1 MTSNGAPGGAAEPP
15 GSLASTEGNTF
26 ELVVIAGLSGSG
38 MTEAVKAFED
48 MGYLVMDNLPPS
60 VIEQVADLCRGTGVA
75 RAAVVVRP
83 SGREFFQ
90 EFFKDLGHAFARL
103 RDKGTDFHI
112 LFLEASDE
120 ALVRRYEEKRRPHP
134 LAPTERV
141 QDGIA
146 RERHLLEVL
155 KDDAD
160 MVLDTSGL
168 TPHQLRERIRRAFDV
183 GTDDAQKIQISVVTF
198 GYKYG
203 LPIDADLVF
212 DTRFVPN
219 PHWIPELRP
228 LTGLDEQVR
237 DFVLSKDEAK
247 QYIAKI
253 EDMLD
258 MLVPAFIAEGKHY
271 LTIGVGC
278 TGGRHRSVTFG
289 EEISRHLAGT
299 GYASRVLHRDIDR
312 E

>member
-1 MTSNGAPGGAAEPP
+1 MTVPEP
-15 GSLASTEGNTF
+15 SF
-26 ELVVIAGLSGSG
+26 QLVVISGLSGSG
-38 MTEAVKAFED
+38 MTEAIKSFED

-90 EFFKDLGHAFARL
+90 EFFKELGHAFIRL

-134 LAPTERV
+134 LAPTERI

-146 RERHLLEVL
+146 RERQLLEVL

-160 MVLDTSGL
+160 MILDTSAL
-168 TPHQLRERIRRAFDV
+168 TPHELRDRIRSHFLAPEDQ
-183 GTDDAQKIQISVVTF
+183 AHHIQLAVVSF

-212 DTRFVPN
+212 DTRFLPN
-219 PHWIPELRP
+219 PHWVPELRP
-228 LTGLDEQVR
+228 FPGTDERVR
-237 DFVLSKDEAK
+237 DYVLQREEA
-247 QYIAKI
+247 QSYLSRI
-253 EDMLD
+253 EDMLES
-258 MLVPAFIAEGKHY
+258 LLPAFIREGKHY
-271 LTIGVGC
+271 VTVGIGC
-278 TGGRHRSVTFG
+278 TGGRHRSVVFG
-289 EEISRHLAGT
+289 EEIARSLRES
-299 GYASRVLHRDIDR
+299 GYPARLFHRDLDR

>member
-1 MTSNGAPGGAAEPP
+1 MTEAALPP
-15 GSLASTEGNTF
+15 F
-26 ELVVIAGLSGSG
+26 ELVVISGLSGSG
-38 MTEAVKAFED
+38 MTEATKSFED
-48 MGYLVMDNLPPS
+48 MGFLVMDNLPPS
-60 VIEQVADLCRGTGVA
+60 VIEQVADLCRATDVN

-90 EFFKDLGHAFARL
+90 EFFSELGGAFLRL
-103 RDKGTDFHI
+103 REKGVAVHI

-146 RERHLLEVL
+146 RERQLLEVL

-160 MVLDTSGL
+160 LVLDTSSL
-168 TPHQLRERIRRAFDV
+168 TPHELRDMIRSHFLMPEDREHRIQLN
-183 GTDDAQKIQISVVTF
+183 VVTF
-198 GYKYG
+198 GYKHG

-212 DTRFVPN
+212 DTRFLPN
-219 PHWIPELRP
+219 PHWVAELRP
-228 LTGLDEQVR
+228 FTGMDERVR
-237 DFVLSKDEAK
+237 DYVLERDEAK
-247 QYIAKI
+247 EYLTRIQ
-253 EDMLD
+253 EMVESL
-258 MLVPAFIAEGKHY
+258 LPHFVREGKHY
-271 LTIGVGC
+271 VTVGIGC

-289 EEISRHLAGT
+289 EEIARRLRDH
-299 GYASRVLHRDIDR
+299 GYAARLTHRDLDR

>member
-1 MTSNGAPGGAAEPP
+1 MTTDARY
-15 GSLASTEGNTF
+15 

-38 MTEAVKAFED
+38 MTEAVKSFED

-60 VIEQVADLCRGTGVA
+60 VLEQVADLCRATGVS

-90 EFFKDLGHAFARL
+90 EFFQELGQALVHL
-103 RDKGTDFHI
+103 REKGTDVHI

-120 ALVRRYEEKRRPHP
+120 ALVRRYGEKRRPHP

-146 RERHLLEVL
+146 RERQMLEVL
-155 KDDAD
+155 KNDAD
-160 MVLDTSGL
+160 LVLDTSVL
-168 TPHQLRERIRRAFDV
+168 TPHELRERIHSSF
-183 GTDDAQKIQISVVTF
+183 GTSDAGQDLQVSIVTF

-203 LPIDADLVF
+203 LPIDADMVF
-212 DTRFVPN
+212 DTRFLPN

-228 LTGLDEQVR
+228 FTGRDERVR
-237 DFVLSKDEAK
+237 EYVLEHEEAK
-247 QYIAKI
+247 AYLGRI
-253 EDMLD
+253 EDMLET
-258 MLVPAFIAEGKHY
+258 LLPGFVREGKHY
-271 LTIGVGC
+271 LTVAVGC
-278 TGGRHRSVTFG
+278 TGGRHRSVVFG
-289 EEISRHLAGT
+289 EEIARSLRDL
-299 GYASRVLHRDIDR
+299 GYSPTVVHRDMER

>member
-1 MTSNGAPGGAAEPP
+1 MTEAQR
-15 GSLASTEGNTF
+15 F
-26 ELVVIAGLSGSG
+26 ELVVVAGLSGSG
-38 MTEAVKAFED
+38 MTEAIKSFED

-60 VIEQVADLCRGTGVA
+60 VIEQVADLCRGTGVN

-90 EFFKDLGHAFARL
+90 EFFKELGHAFMRL
-103 RDKGTDFHI
+103 REKGTEFHI

-146 RERHLLEVL
+146 REREMLEVL

-160 MVLDTSGL
+160 IVLDTSGL
-168 TPHQLRERIRRAFDV
+168 TPHELRGRIRSHFLDRGASGETLQV
-183 GTDDAQKIQISVVTF
+183 AVVTF

-203 LPIDADLVF
+203 IPIDADMVF
-212 DTRFVPN
+212 DTRFLAN
-219 PHWIPELRP
+219 PHWVPELRP
-228 LTGLDEQVR
+228 FPGTDERVKSYVLD
-237 DFVLSKDEAK
+237 SDEAK
-247 QYIAKI
+247 SYLDRI
-253 EDMLD
+253 EQMLAP
-258 MLVPAFIAEGKHY
+258 LLPSFVREGKHY
-271 LTIGVGC
+271 LTVGIGC
-278 TGGRHRSVTFG
+278 TGGRHRSVVFG
-289 EEISRHLAGT
+289 EEIAVFLRDRGFPVRL
-299 GYASRVLHRDIDR
+299 LHRDLDR

>member
-1 MTSNGAPGGAAEPP
+1 VTEAELPP
-15 GSLASTEGNTF
+15 F
-26 ELVVIAGLSGSG
+26 ELVVISGLSGSG
-38 MTEAVKAFED
+38 MTEAVKSFED
-48 MGYLVMDNLPPS
+48 MGFLVMDNLPPS
-60 VIEQVADLCRGTGVA
+60 VIEQVADLCRATGVN

-90 EFFKDLGHAFARL
+90 EFFTELGHAFVRL
-103 RDKGTDFHI
+103 REKGMDFRI

-160 MVLDTSGL
+160 IVLDTSAL
-168 TPHQLRERIRRAFDV
+168 TPHDLRDRIRSQFQAPEDSDRSIQV
-183 GTDDAQKIQISVVTF
+183 GVITF

-212 DTRFVPN
+212 DTRFLPN

-228 LTGLDEQVR
+228 FAGTDERVR
-237 DFVLSKDEAK
+237 DYVLGREEAK
-247 QYIAKI
+247 PYLEKI
-253 EDMLD
+253 EQMVESL
-258 MLVPAFIAEGKHY
+258 LPSFVRVGKHY
-271 LTIGVGC
+271 LTVGVGC
-278 TGGRHRSVTFG
+278 TGGRHRSVVFG
-289 EEISRHLAGT
+289 TEIAEFVRGL
-299 GYASRVLHRDIDR
+299 GYPVRLLHRDLDR

>member
-1 MTSNGAPGGAAEPP
+1 V
-15 GSLASTEGNTF
+15 TEGTRF
-26 ELVVIAGLSGSG
+26 ELVVISGLSGSG
-38 MTEAVKAFED
+38 MTEAIKSFED

-60 VIEQVADLCRGTGVA
+60 VIEQVADLCRATGVA

-90 EFFKDLGHAFARL
+90 EFFTDLGHAFVRL
-103 RDKGTDFHI
+103 RDKGADFHI

-146 RERHLLEVL
+146 RERQLLEVL

-160 MVLDTSGL
+160 IVMDTSGL
-168 TPHQLRERIRRAFDV
+168 TPHELRERIRGHFISGAD
-183 GTDDAQKIQISVVTF
+183 QSQQIQITIVTF

-212 DTRFVPN
+212 DTRFIPN

-228 LTGLDEQVR
+228 LPGTDEQVR
-237 DFVLSKDEAK
+237 DFVLTKDEAK
-247 QYIAKI
+247 SYLAQI
-253 EDMLD
+253 ENMLES
-258 MLVPAFIAEGKHY
+258 LLPAFIREGKHY
-271 LTIGVGC
+271 LTVGIGC
-278 TGGRHRSVTFG
+278 TGGRHRSVVFG
-289 EEISRHLAGT
+289 QEIARFLT
-299 GYASRVLHRDIDR
+299 ELGYPARVLHRDLDR

>member
-1 MTSNGAPGGAAEPP
+1 MTT
-15 GSLASTEGNTF
+15 TEQGPF
-26 ELVVIAGLSGSG
+26 ELVVISGLSGSG
-38 MTEAVKAFED
+38 MSEAVKSFED

-60 VIEQVADLCRGTGVA
+60 VIEQVADLCRATGVS

-90 EFFKDLGHAFARL
+90 EFFKDLGHAFVSL
-103 RDKGTDFHI
+103 REKGADFHI

-146 RERHLLEVL
+146 RERQLLEVL

-160 MVLDTSGL
+160 LVLDTSSL
-168 TPHQLRERIRRAFDV
+168 TPHQLRERIRSTFLA
-183 GTDDAQKIQISVVTF
+183 GATKGAAIQISIVSF

-212 DTRFVPN
+212 DTRFIPN
-219 PHWIPELRP
+219 PHWVPELRP
-228 LTGLDEQVR
+228 LSGLDAAVA
-237 DFVLSKDEAK
+237 DYVLSDEDAK
-247 QYIAKI
+247 SYLVRI
-253 EDMLD
+253 EDMLEE
-258 MLVPAFIAEGKHY
+258 LVPAFIREGKHY
-271 LTIGVGC
+271 LTVGIGC
-278 TGGRHRSVTFG
+278 TGGRHRSVAFT
-289 EEISRHLAGT
+289 EEIARRLGGLGFPA
-299 GYASRVLHRDIDR
+299 RVHHRDLDR

>member
-1 MTSNGAPGGAAEPP
+1 MTNDETP
-15 GSLASTEGNTF
+15 F
-26 ELVVIAGLSGSG
+26 ELVVISGLSGSG
-38 MTEAVKAFED
+38 MSEAVKSFED

-90 EFFKDLGHAFARL
+90 EFFKDLGHAFVRL
-103 RDKGTDFHI
+103 REKGADFHI

-146 RERHLLEVL
+146 RERTLLEVL

-160 MVLDTSGL
+160 LVLDTSGL
-168 TPHQLRERIRRAFDV
+168 TPHQLRERIRSAFAVRHDP
-183 GTDDAQKIQISVVTF
+183 TQQMQIAIVTF

-203 LPIDADLVF
+203 LPMDADLVF
-212 DTRFVPN
+212 DTRFLPN
-219 PHWIPELRP
+219 PHWVPELRP
-228 LTGLDEQVR
+228 LPGTNEAVR
-237 DFVLSKDEAK
+237 EYVLSKEA
-247 QYIAKI
+247 AKGYLSRI
-253 EDMLD
+253 EDMLE
-258 MLVPAFIAEGKHY
+258 MLVPAFVEEGKHY
-271 LTIGVGC
+271 LTIGIGC
-278 TGGRHRSVTFG
+278 TGGHHRSVVFG
-289 EEISRHLAGT
+289 EEIAKYLEGIGHPA
-299 GYASRVLHRDIDR
+299 RVHHRDLDR

>member
-1 MTSNGAPGGAAEPP
+1 VSDVYEPP
-15 GSLASTEGNTF
+15 EAF
-26 ELVVIAGLSGSG
+26 EIPRFQLVVISGLSGSG
-38 MTEAVKAFED
+38 MTEAVKSFED
-48 MGYLVMDNLPPS
+48 IGYLVMDNLPPS
-60 VIEQVADLCRGTGVA
+60 VIEQVADLCRGTGVTQ
-75 RAAVVVRP
+75 AAVVVRP

-90 EFFKDLGHAFARL
+90 EFFKDLGHAFVRL
-103 RDKGTDFHI
+103 REKGADFHI

-160 MVLDTSGL
+160 LVLDTSGL
-168 TPHQLRERIRRAFDV
+168 TPHELRERIRSAFETQGDP
-183 GTDDAQKIQISVVTF
+183 TQKMQISVVTF

-203 LPIDADLVF
+203 LPMDADMVF
-212 DTRFVPN
+212 DTRFIAN
-219 PHWIPELRP
+219 PHWVPELRP
-228 LTGLDEQVR
+228 LPGTNENVR
-237 DFVLSKDEAK
+237 DYVLANDDART
-247 QYIAKI
+247 YLARI
-253 EDMLD
+253 EEMLE

-271 LTIGVGC
+271 LTIGIGC
-278 TGGRHRSVTFG
+278 TGGRHRSVVFG
-289 EEISRHLAGT
+289 EEIAKHLG
-299 GYASRVLHRDIDR
+299 ASGHPARLVHRDLDR